1 MKTSG
6 QIVKIANGIYA
17 EAVEGLNNLKEV
29 KADAVASIVTKSVED
44 GIAVVK
50 DIIASV
56 ETIVKA
62 PRIDGVG
69 LPEFLSRLSYSEDSL
84 DKVTITIRSK
94 LKAAVKYSKTDDI
107 VVDEN
112 IIDTIGKFYI
122 DSLYELYYITVAQEN
137 VDALNEKIETIIT
150 ENEIPYSFKFV
161 IEPDNDVI
169 VVSIDN
175 KEVVFNA
182 SVSKAQSIADLAIFK
197 SGDEY
202 NDLVCAEAT
211 EKLVD
216 SLKAV
221 QTTTQ
226 LIKGGVG
233 LIKDIIGVSTKKRA
247 NKLIRGS
254 YHRQAKYLD
263 KVKSGIG
270 YYNETVKINGE
281 EVEVFALVEKA
292 ENGELSVVL
301 NPFDVKTLFN
311 VDFDVLKAVK
321 KELA

>member
-1 MKTSG
+1 MKTCG
-6 QIVKIANGIYA
+6 QIVKIANGVYA
-17 EAVEGLNNLKEV
+17 EAMEGLANLKEV
-29 KADAVASIVTKSVED
+29 KADVVASITSKSVED
-44 GIAVVK
+44 GITIVK
-50 DIIASV
+50 DIINAV

-62 PRIDGVG
+62 PRVDGVG
-69 LPEFLSRLSYSEDSL
+69 LPEFLSRLTYSEDSI
-84 DKVTITIRSK
+84 DKISITIRSK
-94 LKAAVKYSKTDDI
+94 LKAKVKYSKTSEITVDDEL
-107 VVDEN
+107 VDN
-112 IIDTIGKFYI
+112 IGKFYI
-122 DSLYELYYITVAQEN
+122 DTLYEMYYITVAQEN
-137 VDALNEKIETIIT
+137 IDELNEKIASIIA

-161 IEPDNDVI
+161 VEPDNNSI

-175 KEVVFNA
+175 NEAVFNA
-182 SVSKAQSIADLAIFK
+182 SVSKAQDIADLPIFK

-226 LIKGGVG
+226 LIKGDVS
-233 LIKDIIGVSTKKRA
+233 LIKDIVGVSTKKRA

-281 EVEVFALVEKA
+281 DVEVFALVEKA

-311 VDFDVLKAVK
+311 VDFDVIAAVK
-321 KELA
+321 KEIA

>member
-1 MKTSG
+1 MKTCG
-6 QIVKIANGIYA
+6 QIVKIANGVYA
-17 EAVEGLNNLKEV
+17 EAMEGLANLKEV
-29 KADAVASIVTKSVED
+29 KADVVSSITSKSVED
-44 GIAVVK
+44 GVAIVK
-50 DIIASV
+50 DIINAV

-62 PRIDGVG
+62 PRVDGVG
-69 LPEFLSRLSYSEDSL
+69 LPEFLSRLTYSEDSL
-84 DKVTITIRSK
+84 DKISITIRSK
-94 LKAAVKYSKTDDI
+94 LKAKVKYSKTSEI
-107 VVDEN
+107 TVDGELVDN
-112 IIDTIGKFYI
+112 IGKFYI
-122 DSLYELYYITVAQEN
+122 DTLYEMYYITVAQEN
-137 VDALNEKIETIIT
+137 IDELNEKIASIIA

-161 IEPDNDVI
+161 VEPDNNSI

-175 KEVVFNA
+175 NEAVFNA
-182 SVSKAQSIADLAIFK
+182 SVSKAQDIADLPIFK

-226 LIKGGVG
+226 LIKGGVS
-233 LIKDIIGVSTKKRA
+233 LIKDIVGVSTKKRA

-270 YYNETVKINGE
+270 YYNEIVKINGE
-281 EVEVFALVEKA
+281 DVEVFALVEKA

-311 VDFDVLKAVK
+311 VDFDVIAAVK
-321 KELA
+321 KEIA